1 MKKHIVFVVLIAVV
15 LCAGFGAYVCLKNPI
30 MVRRFSLEEYESEL
44 IQFASDRELS
54 KIESAEDAAK
64 TAEELWTEI
73 YGETKA
79 QEQKPYR
86 VSYDKQAG
94 AWLVEGRFP
103 LWRLGQKGGT
113 AYLLITDEGDV
124 LAVWHTK

>member
-1 MKKHIVFVVLIAVV
+1 MKKRIALCMAILVLV
-15 LCAGFGAYVCLKNPI
+15 CAGIGAYLYVKSPNA
-30 MVRRFSLEEYESEL
+30 VRRFSLDTYEHEL
-44 IQFASDRELS
+44 IQFASDREMG
-54 KIESAEDAAK
+54 KIESGEDAAK